1 MGKQTYDEILQG
13 GSQQVQPTSDE
24 PTRQVTIPDAAEAPK
39 VAVTPQETPQQQEAR
54 LKSTPVAP
62 QEQANKVSSYEE
74 MFKAVTPEPKPVDK
88 KKAKRERLW
97 AAIGDGL
104 TALAGMTNIAAT
116 ANGSPNLFKHRG
128 GSNTA
133 NVAARQ
139 QAMQDNYE
147 ASKKAYAA
155 GLMKARM
162 YDDQAKHEREKLRAA
177 AAKVKAEADRKEAER
192 AAKAK
197 AAEDKAK
204 RQKERDDAQDAY
216 RKEQLRLREKAIS
229 LKGRSGGSRSSG
241 GGSRGQA
248 HVIEIPEDNLAMRRQ
263 YGPTVTVYGDKEYDD
278 MYNRIYGPAART
290 SASEKKI
297 GETSMGVTT
306 TTREA
311 TAREKAAQQKHDA
324 DKAETARIKKA
335 KAEAEAKAKASAAA
349 KKAAAAKKTTQA
361 QAKPQPAVPKK
372 GNFSNFSI
380 HK

>member
-24 PTRQVTIPDAAEAPK
+24 PTRQVTIPGAAEAPK

-62 QEQANKVSSYEE
+62 QGQSKVTSYED
-74 MFKAVTPEPKPVDK
+74 MFKAVTPEPKPIDK
-88 KKAKRERLW
+88 RKAKRERLW

-162 YDDQAKHEREKLRAA
+162 YDDKAKHEREKLRVA

-204 RQKERDDAQDAY
+204 RQKERDEAQDKY
-216 RKEQLRLREKAIS
+216 RQEQIRLREKAIS
-229 LKGRSGGSRSSG
+229 LKGRSGSSRSSG
-241 GGSRGQA
+241 GSSRGQA

-324 DKAETARIKKA
+324 DKAETERIKKA

-361 QAKPQPAVPKK
+361 QAKPQPK

>member
-39 VAVTPQETPQQQEAR
+39 VAVTQPQETPQQQEAR

-62 QEQANKVSSYEE
+62 QEQSKVSSYEE

-88 KKAKRERLW
+88 RKAKRERLW

-116 ANGSPNLFKHRG
+116 AKGSPNLFKHRG

-162 YDDQAKHEREKLRAA
+162 YDDQAKREREKLRAA

-197 AAEDKAK
+197 AAADKAQ
-204 RQKERDDAQDAY
+204 RQKERDDAQDKY
-216 RKEQLRLREKAIS
+216 REENLRLREKAIS
-229 LKGRSGGSRSSG
+229 LRGRSGSRSG

-248 HVIEIPEDNLAMRRQ
+248 HVIEIPAGNLAMRKQ

-278 MYNRIYGPAART
+278 MYNRIYGPAPRT

-324 DKAETARIKKA
+324 DKAETERIKKA
-335 KAEAEAKAKASAAA
+335 KAAQAA

-361 QAKPQPAVPKK
+361 KPQPAARKK
-372 GNFSNFSI
+372 GDFSNFSI

>member
-39 VAVTPQETPQQQEAR
+39 VAVTPQETPQQQDAR

-62 QEQANKVSSYEE
+62 QEQSKVTSYED

-88 KKAKRERLW
+88 RKAKRERLW

-116 ANGSPNLFKHRG
+116 AKGSPNLFKHRG
-128 GSNTA
+128 GSSTA

-162 YDDQAKHEREKLRAA
+162 YDDQAKREREKLRAA
-177 AAKVKAEADRKEAER
+177 AAKVKAEAERKEAER

-204 RQKERDDAQDAY
+204 RQKERDDAQDKY
-216 RKEQLRLREKAIS
+216 REKNLRLREKAIS
-229 LKGRSGGSRSSG
+229 LRGRSGSSSRSS

-248 HVIEIPEDNLAMRRQ
+248 HVIEIPADNLAMRRQ

-324 DKAETARIKKA
+324 DKAETERIKKA
-335 KAEAEAKAKASAAA
+335 KAEAAA
-349 KKAAAAKKTTQA
+349 KKAAAAKKGTQA
-361 QAKPQPAVPKK
+361 QAKPQPRPAARKK
-372 GNFSNFSI
+372 GDFSNFSI